1 LTGEDGIA
9 LMARDPRHDILFE
22 PVPIGPKTLRN
33 RFYQSPHCTSFGA
46 EVPGAQAHIRG
57 MKAEG
62 GWAAVN
68 TEFCSV
74 HPSSD
79 ARPVISA
86 RLWDDEDAHNLKAM
100 VDIAHENDSLAGVEL
115 WHGGYTSG
123 NQETRLA
130 APSASQVSDEAL
142 YSAACYEL
150 DKAGIREIQGYYVA
164 AAKRARDVGFDIVNV
179 HGSEGGAI
187 TGHFLMAKLNKR
199 TDEYGGSLEN
209 RARFW
214 IETIEQVREAVGEDC
229 AITARLCI
237 DTLNDSP
244 LGIRAGE
251 EAYQFIQLADH
262 LVDFWD
268 LQVGGWSAA
277 DWPEKPV
284 VPSRIAGEFNYREYF
299 EAVSP
304 ATNKPIA
311 AVGRF
316 TNPDTMAEAVRSGV
330 IDVIAAARPS
340 IADPFIPKKIEEGR
354 YEDIREC
361 IGCNVCASRF
371 WRALP
376 IVCTQNA
383 TLGEEFRRGWHPER
397 FSKAANAEKTV
408 LVLGA
413 GPAGME
419 CAMVLGKRGLSAVH
433 LVDEQDALGGSMRE
447 ISAYPNLGEWGRVI
461 TYRQIQLQKLENVEV
476 ILNTRLDAEA
486 VFTYGAEI
494 VVVATGAHWRA
505 DGMNGPTQQAIPGAE
520 QDFVYTPEQVSA
532 SKGEID
538 GEHVLV
544 YDTDG
549 YYTAVGVAELLLN
562 AGKRVT
568 VVTPLANFA
577 SFMFFTGEGA
587 PVNLGLRTRGAE
599 VLTTHLLSEITA
611 DGQRGQSAW
620 GGKDVHWNAD
630 AVVLVTQRESNAGI
644 YQALKADPERLAREG
659 IEAVYRVGDCVAPRM
674 PADSIFEGHRLARE
688 IDSANPA
695 VALPFLR
702 ELPDVYREQSFA
714 TPTV

>member
-1 LTGEDGIA
+1 L
-9 LMARDPRHDILFE
+9 ARDPRHDILFE
-22 PVPIGPKTLRN
+22 PVSIGPKTLRN
-33 RFYQSPHCTSFGA
+33 RFYQSPHCTSFGDD
-46 EVPGAQAHIRG
+46 VPGSQAGIRG

-86 RLWDDEDAHNLKAM
+86 RIWDDEDARNLKAM
-100 VDIAHENDSLAGVEL
+100 VDLAHDHGALAGLEL
-115 WHGGYTSG
+115 WHGGYVSG
-123 NQETRLA
+123 NKESRMP
-130 APSASQVSDEAL
+130 APSASQISDEAL
-142 YSAACYEL
+142 ASAACYEL

-164 AAKRARDVGFDIVNV
+164 AAKRGRDVGFDIVNV

-187 TGHFLMAKLNKR
+187 TGHFLMGKLNKR

-214 IETIEQVREAVGEDC
+214 LETIELVREAVGEDC

-251 EAYQFIQLADH
+251 EAFRFIQLADD

-268 LQVGGWSAA
+268 FQAGGWSSA
-277 DWPEKPV
+277 DWPEKN
-284 VPSRIAGEFNYREYF
+284 VPASRVAGEFSHRPYY
-299 EAVSP
+299 EAVRG
-304 ATNKPIA
+304 ATKKPIA

-330 IDVIAAARPS
+330 IDIIAAARPS

-371 WRALP
+371 WQALP
-376 IVCTQNA
+376 IICTQNA

-397 FSKAANAEKTV
+397 FTKAANAEKTV

-419 CAMVLGKRGLSAVH
+419 CAMVLGKRGMSAVH
-433 LVDEQDALGGSMRE
+433 LVDERDAIGGSMRE

-461 TYRQIQLQKLENVEV
+461 NYRHVQLEKLENVEL
-476 ILNTRLDAEA
+476 ILETRLDAEA
-486 VFTYGAEI
+486 IFEYGAEI
-494 VVVATGAHWRA
+494 VVVATGARWRA
-505 DGMNGPTQQAIPGAE
+505 DGLNGTTQQTITGAE
-520 QDFVYTPEQVSA
+520 LDCSYTPEQVSSA
-532 SKGEID
+532 KDQID

-549 YYTAVGVAELLLN
+549 YFAAVGVAELLLN

-568 VVTPLANFA
+568 FVTPQPNVAP
-577 SFMFFTGEGA
+577 FMAFTGEFG
-587 PVNLGLRTRGAE
+587 PVNVSLRERGAE
-599 VLTTHLLSEITA
+599 IVLQHTLAQIA
-611 DGQRGQSAW
+611 PGGMRGASVW
-620 GGKDVHWNAD
+620 GGETTWDAD
-630 AVVLVTQRESNAGI
+630 AVVLVTQRESVDGI
-644 YQALKADPERLAREG
+644 YRELTADPARLEQEG
-659 IEAVYRVGDCVAPRM
+659 IEAVYRVGDCLAPRM

-688 IDSANPA
+688 IDSPDPA
-695 VALPFLR
+695 VALPYLR
-702 ELPDVYREQSFA
+702 ELPEVDIARSPVA
-714 TPTV
+714 TVTTGD

>member
-1 LTGEDGIA
+1 
-9 LMARDPRHDILFE
+9 MARDPRHDILFE

-33 RFYQSPHCTSFGA
+33 RFYQSPHCTSFGDD
-46 EVPGAQAHIRG
+46 VPGSQAGIRG

-86 RLWDDEDAHNLKAM
+86 RMWDDEDARNLKAM
-100 VDIAHENDSLAGVEL
+100 VDVAHDHGALAGLEL
-115 WHGGYTSG
+115 WHGGYVSG
-123 NQETRLA
+123 NKESRMP

-142 YSAACYEL
+142 ASAACYEL

-164 AAKRARDVGFDIVNV
+164 AAKRGRDVGFDIVNV

-187 TGHFLMAKLNKR
+187 TGHFLMGKLNKR
-199 TDEYGGSLEN
+199 TDEYGSSLEN

-214 IETIEQVREAVGEDC
+214 LETIELVREAVGEEC

-251 EAYQFIQLADH
+251 EAFQFIQLADH

-268 LQVGGWSAA
+268 LQVGGWSSM
-277 DWPEKPV
+277 DWPEKN
-284 VPSRIAGEFNYREYF
+284 VPASRVAGEFNYRSYY
-299 EAVSP
+299 EAVRP
-304 ATNKPIA
+304 ATKKPIA

-330 IDVIAAARPS
+330 IDIIAAARPS

-371 WRALP
+371 WQALP
-376 IVCTQNA
+376 IICTQNA

-397 FSKAANAEKTV
+397 FTKAANAEKTV

-419 CAMVLGKRGLSAVH
+419 CAMVLGKRGMSAVH
-433 LVDEQDALGGSMRE
+433 LVDEQDAIGGSMRA
-447 ISAYPNLGEWGRVI
+447 ISAYPNLGEWARVI
-461 TYRQIQLQKLENVEV
+461 NYRQIQLEKLKNVEL
-476 ILNTRLDAEA
+476 ILKTRLDADAIFE
-486 VFTYGAEI
+486 YGAEI
-494 VVVATGAHWRA
+494 VVVATGARWRA
-505 DGMNGPTQQAIPGAE
+505 DGLNGTTQQTIPGAE
-520 QDFVYTPEQVSA
+520 LDCSYAPEQVSA
-532 SKGEID
+532 VKGQID

-549 YYTAVGVAELLLN
+549 YFAAVGVAELLLN

-568 VVTPLANFA
+568 FVTPLANVA
-577 SFMFFTGEGA
+577 PFMAFTGEFG
-587 PVNLGLRTRGAE
+587 PVNVSLRERGAE
-599 VLTTHLLSEITA
+599 IALQHTLAQIA
-611 DGQRGQSAW
+611 PGAMRGASVW
-620 GGKDVHWNAD
+620 GGEAGWDAD
-630 AVVLVTQRESNAGI
+630 AAVLVTQRESVDGVYRELTSDA
-644 YQALKADPERLAREG
+644 ARLEREG
-659 IEAVYRVGDCVAPRM
+659 IEAVYRIGDCLAPRL

-688 IDSANPA
+688 IDSPDPA
-695 VALPFLR
+695 VALPYLR
-702 ELPDVYREQSFA
+702 ELPEVDIARSPVAAA
-714 TPTV
+714 TAGD

>member
-1 LTGEDGIA
+1 
-9 LMARDPRHDILFE
+9 MARDPRHDILFE

-33 RFYQSPHCTSFGA
+33 RFYQSPHCTSFGDD
-46 EVPGAQAHIRG
+46 VPGSQAGIRG

-86 RLWDDEDAHNLKAM
+86 RLWDDEDARNLKAM
-100 VDIAHENDSLAGVEL
+100 VDLAHEHGALAGVEL
-115 WHGGYTSG
+115 WHGGYVSG
-123 NQETRLA
+123 NKESRLP

-142 YSAACYEL
+142 ASAACYEL
-150 DKAGIREIQGYYVA
+150 DKREIREIQGYYVA
-164 AAKRARDVGFDIVNV
+164 AAKRGRDVGFDIVNV

-187 TGHFLMAKLNKR
+187 TGHFLMGKLNKR

-214 IETIEQVREAVGEDC
+214 LETIELVREAVGEDC

-251 EAYQFIQLADH
+251 EAFQFIQLADE

-268 LQVGGWSAA
+268 LQVGGWSSA
-277 DWPEKPV
+277 DWPEKN
-284 VPSRIAGEFNYREYF
+284 VPASRVAGEFNYRSYY
-299 EAVSP
+299 EAVRP

-316 TNPDTMAEAVRSGV
+316 TNPDTMADAVRSGT
-330 IDVIAAARPS
+330 IDIIAAARPS
-340 IADPFIPKKIEEGR
+340 IADPFIPRKIEQGR
-354 YEDIREC
+354 YGEIREC

-371 WRALP
+371 WQALP
-376 IVCTQNA
+376 IICTQNA

-419 CAMVLGKRGLSAVH
+419 CATVLGKRGMSAVH
-433 LVDEQDALGGSMRE
+433 LVDERDALGGSMRE
-447 ISAYPNLGEWGRVI
+447 VSAYPNLGEWGRVT
-461 TYRQIQLQKLENVEV
+461 TYRQIQLEKLNNVEV
-476 ILNTRLDAEA
+476 ILGTRLDADA
-486 VFTYGAEI
+486 VSEYGAEI
-494 VVVATGAHWRA
+494 VVVATGARWRA
-505 DGMNGPTQQAIPGAE
+505 DGLNGTTQQTIPGAE
-520 QDFVYTPEQVSA
+520 LGCSHTPEQVSA
-532 SKGEID
+532 AKGAVD

-568 VVTPLANFA
+568 FVTPQANVA
-577 SFMFFTGEGA
+577 PFMAFTGEFG
-587 PVNLGLRTRGAE
+587 PVNVSLRERGAE
-599 VLTTHLLSEITA
+599 VVLQHTLSRIA
-611 DGQRGQSAW
+611 PGAMRGASVW
-620 GGKDVHWNAD
+620 GGETSWDAD
-630 AVVLVTQRESNAGI
+630 AVVLVTQRESVDGV
-644 YQALKADPERLAREG
+644 YRELLADPTRLEREG
-659 IEAVYRVGDCVAPRM
+659 IEAVYRIGDCLAPRL

-688 IDSANPA
+688 IDSPDPA
-695 VALPFLR
+695 VALPYLR
-702 ELPDVYREQSFA
+702 ELPEVEIGRSPVAAVTAGD
-714 TPTV
+714 

>member
-1 LTGEDGIA
+1 
-9 LMARDPRHDILFE
+9 MARDPRHDILFE

-33 RFYQSPHCTSFGA
+33 RFYQSPHCTSFGDD
-46 EVPGAQAHIRG
+46 VPGSQAGIRG

-86 RLWDDEDAHNLKAM
+86 RLWDDEDARNLKAM
-100 VDIAHENDSLAGVEL
+100 VDVAHEHGALAGVEL

-123 NQETRLA
+123 NAESRLP
-130 APSASQVSDEAL
+130 APSPSQVSDEAL
-142 YSAACYEL
+142 ASAACYEL
-150 DKAGIREIQGYYVA
+150 DKAGIREIQSYYVA

-199 TDEYGGSLEN
+199 TDEYGGTLEN

-214 IETIEQVREAVGEDC
+214 IETIELVREAVGEDC
-229 AITARLCI
+229 AITGRLCI

-251 EAYQFIQLADH
+251 EAFRFIQLADE

-268 LQVGGWSAA
+268 LQVGGWSSM
-277 DWPEKPV
+277 DWPEKNV
-284 VPSRIAGEFNYREYF
+284 VASRVGGEFNYRRYY
-299 EAVSP
+299 EAVRG
-304 ATNKPIA
+304 ATQKPIA

-330 IDVIAAARPS
+330 IDIVGAARPS

-383 TLGEEFRRGWHPER
+383 TLGEEFRRGWNPER
-397 FSKAANAEKTV
+397 FTKAANAEKAV

-419 CAMVLGKRGLSAVH
+419 CATVLGKRGMSAVH
-433 LVDEQDALGGSMRE
+433 LVDEREAIGGSMSE
-447 ISAYPNLGEWGRVI
+447 ISAYPNLGEWGRVT
-461 TYRQIQLQKLENVEV
+461 TYRQVQLGKLDNVEV
-476 ILNTRLDAEA
+476 LSGTRLDAEG
-486 VFTYGAEI
+486 VLTYGAEI
-494 VVVATGAHWRA
+494 VVIATGARWRA
-505 DGMNGPTQQAIPGAE
+505 DGLNGTTQQTIDGAE
-520 QDFVYTPEQVSA
+520 LGCSYTPELLSA
-532 SKGEID
+532 AKGAID

-568 VVTPLANFA
+568 FVTPLANVA
-577 SFMFFTGEGA
+577 PFMAFTGEFG
-587 PVNLGLRTRGAE
+587 PVNVSLRERGAE
-599 VLTTHLLSEITA
+599 IVLQHTLAQIA
-611 DGQRGQSAW
+611 PGAMRGASVW
-620 GGKDVHWNAD
+620 GGETTWDAD
-630 AVVLVTQRESNAGI
+630 AAVLVTQRESIDGI
-644 YQALKADPERLAREG
+644 YRQLLADPGRLQREG
-659 IEAVYRVGDCVAPRM
+659 IEAVYRIGDCVAPRL

-688 IDSANPA
+688 IDSPDPA
-695 VALPFLR
+695 VALPYLR
-702 ELPDVYREQSFA
+702 ELPEVDLARSSVAAA
-714 TPTV
+714 TAGD

>member
-1 LTGEDGIA
+1 
-9 LMARDPRHDILFE
+9 MARDPRHDILFE
-22 PVPIGPKTLRN
+22 PVSIGPKTLRN
-33 RFYQSPHCTSFGA
+33 RFYQSPHCTSFGDD
-46 EVPGAQAHIRG
+46 VPGSQAGIRG

-86 RLWDDEDAHNLKAM
+86 RMWDDEDARNLKAM
-100 VDIAHENDSLAGVEL
+100 VDLAHEHGALAGLEL
-115 WHGGYTSG
+115 WHGGYVSG
-123 NQETRLA
+123 NKESRLP

-142 YSAACYEL
+142 ASAACYEL
-150 DKAGIREIQGYYVA
+150 GKREIREIQGYYVA
-164 AAKRARDVGFDIVNV
+164 AAKRGRDVGFDIVNV

-187 TGHFLMAKLNKR
+187 TGHFLMGKLNKR

-214 IETIEQVREAVGEDC
+214 LETIELVREAVGDDC
-229 AITARLCI
+229 AMTARLCI

-251 EAYQFIQLADH
+251 EAFQFIQLADD

-268 LQVGGWSAA
+268 FQVGGWSSA
-277 DWPEKPV
+277 DWPEKN
-284 VPSRIAGEFNYREYF
+284 VPASRVAGEFSHRSYY
-299 EAVSP
+299 EAVRP
-304 ATNKPIA
+304 ATKKPIA

-330 IDVIAAARPS
+330 IDIIAAARPS

-354 YEDIREC
+354 YGDIREC

-371 WRALP
+371 WQALP
-376 IVCTQNA
+376 IICTQNA

-397 FSKAANAEKTV
+397 FTKAANAEKAV

-419 CAMVLGKRGLSAVH
+419 CAMVLGKRGMSAVH
-433 LVDEQDALGGSMRE
+433 LVDERDAIGGSMRE

-461 TYRQIQLQKLENVEV
+461 NYRQIQMEKLKNVEL
-476 ILNTRLDAEA
+476 ILKTRLDAEA
-486 VFTYGAEI
+486 IFEYGAEI
-494 VVVATGAHWRA
+494 VVVATGARWHT
-505 DGMNGPTQQAIPGAE
+505 DGLNGTTQQTIPGAE
-520 QDFVYTPEQVSA
+520 LDCSYTPEQVSA
-532 SKGEID
+532 VNGAIEGEY
-538 GEHVLV
+538 VLV

-549 YYTAVGVAELLLN
+549 YFAAVGVAELLLN

-568 VVTPLANFA
+568 FVTPQPNVAP
-577 SFMFFTGEGA
+577 FMAFTGEFG
-587 PVNLGLRTRGAE
+587 PVNVSLRERGAE
-599 VLTTHLLSEITA
+599 IVLQHTLSQIA
-611 DGQRGQSAW
+611 PGAMRGGSVW
-620 GGKDVHWNAD
+620 GGETSWDAD
-630 AVVLVTQRESNAGI
+630 AVVLVTQRESIDHVYRELA
-644 YQALKADPERLAREG
+644 ADPVRLEQEG
-659 IEAVYRVGDCVAPRM
+659 IEAVYRIGDCVAPRL

-688 IDSANPA
+688 IDSPDPA
-695 VALPFLR
+695 VALPYLR
-702 ELPDVYREQSFA
+702 ELPEVDIARSPLA
-714 TPTV
+714 TVTAGG